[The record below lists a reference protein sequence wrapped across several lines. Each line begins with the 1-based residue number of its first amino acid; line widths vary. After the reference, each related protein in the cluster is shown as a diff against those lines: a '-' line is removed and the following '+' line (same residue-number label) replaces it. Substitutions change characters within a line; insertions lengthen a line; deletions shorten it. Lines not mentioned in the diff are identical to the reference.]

1 MTEKFTLNNIEND
14 DLTFNKEE
22 SDYEN
27 LVNRLKEIS
36 TKITLLEKTI
46 FNKF

>member
-1 MTEKFTLNNIEND
+1 MTEKFTLNNIENE
-14 DLTFNKEE
+14 DLTLNNEE

-46 FNKF
+46 FE

>member
-1 MTEKFTLNNIEND
+1 MTEKFTLNNIENE
-14 DLTFNKEE
+14 DLTLNNEE

-36 TKITLLEKTI
+36 TKITLLEKR
-46 FNKF
+46 FLNKF

>member
-46 FNKF
+46 FK

>member
-1 MTEKFTLNNIEND
+1 MTEKFTLNNIENE
-14 DLTFNKEE
+14 DLTLNNEE

-27 LVNRLKEIS
+27 LVNRLKKIS

-46 FNKF
+46 FE

>member
-1 MTEKFTLNNIEND
+1 MTEKFTLNNIENE
-14 DLTFNKEE
+14 DLNLNNEE

-36 TKITLLEKTI
+36 TKITLLEKR
-46 FNKF
+46 FLNKF